1 MALSP
6 LPSGIAVVSQPGV
19 KPLKTTLDQSDFLR
33 LMTAQLKY
41 QDPTNPVDN
50 SEYVAQLAQ
59 FSMVSGVAESNQ
71 KLGRIAAS
79 LDALVDRL
87 TPPASPPATES

>member
-6 LPSGIAVVSQPGV
+6 LPSGIPVVSQPGV

-71 KLGRIAAS
+71 KLGRIATS
-79 LDALVDRL
+79 LDALVARL
-87 TPPASPPATES
+87 TPSPPATES

>member
-1 MALSP
+1 MAVSP
-6 LPSGIAVVSQPGV
+6 LPAGIPVVSQPGV

-71 KLGRIAAS
+71 KLGRIADS
-79 LDALVDRL
+79 LDALTARL
-87 TPPASPPATES
+87 IPPAATET

>member
-1 MALSP
+1 MAVDAIP
-6 LPSGIAVVSQPGV
+6 AGIPIVSQPGV
-19 KPLKTTLDQSDFLR
+19 KPLKTTLDQTDFLR

-71 KLGRIAAS
+71 KLGRIATS
-79 LDALVDRL
+79 LDALVARL
-87 TPPASPPATES
+87 TPPEAASTEP